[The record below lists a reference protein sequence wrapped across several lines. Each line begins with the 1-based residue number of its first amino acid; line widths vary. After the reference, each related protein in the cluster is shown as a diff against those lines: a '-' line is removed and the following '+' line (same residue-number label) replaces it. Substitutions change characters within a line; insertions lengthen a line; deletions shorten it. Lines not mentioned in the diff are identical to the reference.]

1 MYSMQHRCGAVRC
14 RRMYSAPTA
23 HPFFPHT
30 LSPRHASH
38 KLVHEPASLMMPT
51 IPSHHLPLVFA
62 VPQVMA
68 AATSGNYARF
78 FRLYTTAPNMGA
90 YVMDYATH
98 AMRIKAL
105 TFMARGCV

>member
-1 MYSMQHRCGAVRC
+1 
-14 RRMYSAPTA
+14 
-23 HPFFPHT
+23 
-30 LSPRHASH
+30 
-38 KLVHEPASLMMPT
+38 
-51 IPSHHLPLVFA
+51 
-62 VPQVMA
+62 MA